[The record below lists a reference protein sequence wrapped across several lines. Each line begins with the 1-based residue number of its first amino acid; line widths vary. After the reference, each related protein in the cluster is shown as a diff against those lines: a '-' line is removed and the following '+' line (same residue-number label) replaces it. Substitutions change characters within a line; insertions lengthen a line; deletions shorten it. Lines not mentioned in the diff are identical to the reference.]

1 MLNETQRETVQWFLT
16 SIIVVC
22 VARLIWVIATYI
34 QDKRRRQMS
43 WNKFFKKMEEYR
55 NDI

>member
-22 VARLIWVIATYI
+22 VARLIWVIAAYI

-43 WNKFFKKMEEYR
+43 WNKFFKKIEEYR